1 MIEKFVKVGD
11 EVIDVGCGSGILSL
25 ASVKKGATVDMCDV
39 DSVAVDSA
47 KENFKLNNEKFRDIW
62 VGSINQ
68 TKKKYDVI
76 LANLTADILKALSRE
91 IKSRVKDGGVLIL
104 SGVLDKKEF
113 IVTSAFSDANLT
125 QLKRVKKDD
134 WITLVY
140 KRGSNGKYG

>member
-1 MIEKFVKVGD
+1 
-11 EVIDVGCGSGILSL
+11 
-25 ASVKKGATVDMCDV
+25 MCDV